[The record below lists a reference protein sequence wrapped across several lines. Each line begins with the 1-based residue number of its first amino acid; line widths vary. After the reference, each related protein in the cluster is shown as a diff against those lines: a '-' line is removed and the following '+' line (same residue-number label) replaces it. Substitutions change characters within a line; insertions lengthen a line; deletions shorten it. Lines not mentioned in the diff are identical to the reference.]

1 MCLEHIKNFPF
12 NMLSHNSPNI
22 ARADGKHTQ
31 DDDDDS
37 EKMTYKHTHHPE
49 IESKSGCEQI
59 NLVTFF
65 IFIFITFIMRFFRW
79 HYNDCV
85 IYHDMALNKAE

>member
-1 MCLEHIKNFPF
+1 M
-12 NMLSHNSPNI
+12 SHNSPILREQTVNI
-22 ARADGKHTQ
+22 QHDV
-31 DDDDDS
+31 DDDS
-37 EKMTYKHTHHPE
+37 ERMTYKHTHAE

-65 IFIFITFIMRFFRW
+65 IFIFITFIMRFFRC

-85 IYHDMALNKAE
+85 IYQDMALNKAE

>member
-1 MCLEHIKNFPF
+1 
-12 NMLSHNSPNI
+12 MLSHNSLILREQTVN
-22 ARADGKHTQ
+22 TQ
-31 DDDDDS
+31 DDVDDDS
-37 EKMTYKHTHHPE
+37 ERMTYKHTHPE

-65 IFIFITFIMRFFRW
+65 IFIFITFIMRFFFF
-79 HYNDCV
+79 HYNDSV